1 MVEYET
7 EEKTTATKGR
17 LNMSNK
23 PTLVIM
29 AAGMGSRYGGLKQ
42 VDKITD
48 AGEIILDFS
57 LYDAMM
63 AGFDRAVFVIRE
75 EHREIFREIVDERAG
90 RFMEIEYAYQDI
102 NDIPEG
108 FSVPEGREKPWG
120 TTHAIYACRN
130 LVDGPFL
137 VINADDYYGPG
148 GFVSV
153 YEYLSKIEDDKE
165 PYDFCMAGYMLENTI
180 TENGH
185 VTRGV
190 CEVDADGF
198 LEDIVERFKIQ
209 RKDGDICYYDEG
221 EDKWVPL
228 PQGTKVSMN
237 FWGFTRAFID
247 EAIAGIDEF
256 FEKDVPANPMKSEYL
271 LPSTVDNMIKSGRAR
286 VKVLPCHDKWCG
298 VTYKEDWQSVHDE
311 LQSKKDKGE
320 YPEKLWK

>member
-1 MVEYET
+1 
-7 EEKTTATKGR
+7 
-17 LNMSNK
+17 MSNK

-75 EHREIFREIVDERAG
+75 EHRDIFRELVDERAG
-90 RFMEIEYAYQDI
+90 RFMKIEYAYQDI

-120 TTHAIYACRN
+120 TSHAIYACRD
-130 LVDGPFL
+130 LIDGPFL

-153 YEYLSKIEDDKE
+153 YEYLANAKADEGV
-165 PYDFCMAGYMLENTI
+165 YDFCMAGYMLENTI

-190 CEVDADGF
+190 CEVDDNGF
-198 LEDIVERFKIQ
+198 LKDIVERFKIQ
-209 RKDGDICYYDEG
+209 RKGDAICYYEEESDT
-221 EDKWVPL
+221 WVPL
-228 PQGTKVSMN
+228 PDGTQVSMN
-237 FWGFTRAFID
+237 FWGFSRGFID
-247 EAIAGIDEF
+247 ETVNRIEDF
-256 FEKDVPANPMKSEYL
+256 LQNQVPGNPLKSEFL
-271 LPSTVDNMIKSGRAR
+271 LPRTVDELIKEGKAT

>member
-1 MVEYET
+1 M
-7 EEKTTATKGR
+7 A
-17 LNMSNK
+17 K

-42 VDKITD
+42 VDKITE

-75 EHREIFREIVDERAG
+75 EHRDIFREIVDERAG
-90 RFMEIEYAYQDI
+90 RFMEIEYAYQDLA
-102 NDIPEG
+102 DIPEG
-108 FSVPEGREKPWG
+108 FEIPEGREKPWG
-120 TTHAIYACRN
+120 TSHAIYACRH
-130 LVDGPFL
+130 LIDGPFL

-153 YEYLSKIEDDKE
+153 YEYLANAKADGEV
-165 PYDFCMAGYMLENTI
+165 YDFCMAGYKLENTI

-209 RKDGDICYYDEG
+209 RKDGDICYYDEA
-221 EDKWVPL
+221 DDAWIPL
-228 PQGTKVSMN
+228 PEGTQVSMN
-237 FWGFTRAFID
+237 FWGFTRGFID
-247 EAIAGIDEF
+247 ETEKRIEAF
-256 FEKDVPANPMKSEYL
+256 FRNEVPSNPMKAEFL
-271 LPSTVDNMIKSGRAR
+271 LPRTVDELIKEGKATVR
-286 VKVLPCHDKWCG
+286 VLPCHDKWVG
-298 VTYKEDWQSVHDE
+298 VTYKEDKQGVMDE

>member
-1 MVEYET
+1 M
-7 EEKTTATKGR
+7 A
-17 LNMSNK
+17 K

-75 EHREIFREIVDERAG
+75 EHRDIFREIVDERAG
-90 RFMEIEYAYQDI
+90 RFMKIEYAYQDLA
-102 NDIPEG
+102 DIPEG
-108 FSVPEGREKPWG
+108 FEIPEGREKPWG
-120 TTHAIYACRN
+120 TSHALYACRH
-130 LVDGPFL
+130 LIDGPFL

-153 YEYLSKIEDDKE
+153 YEYLENAKADGDV
-165 PYDFCMAGYMLENTI
+165 YDFCMAGYRLENTI

-198 LEDIVERFKIQ
+198 LRDIVERFKIQ
-209 RKDGDICYYDEG
+209 RKDGDICYYDE
-221 EDKWVPL
+221 DSDTWVPL
-228 PQGTKVSMN
+228 PEGTQVSMN
-237 FWGFTRAFID
+237 FWGFTRGFID
-247 EAIAGIDEF
+247 ETEKRIRAF
-256 FEKDVPANPMKSEYL
+256 FENEVPANPMKSEFL
-271 LPSTVDNMIKSGRAR
+271 LPRTVDELIKEGKAT

-298 VTYKEDWQSVHDE
+298 VTYKEDKQGVMDE